1 MAQLHFQQ
9 RPITVESPMQGFR
22 VIFVALFCVF
32 LFLAMVGQMFFMN
45 WRTWLPGAE
54 GTQSVFESVRSA
66 AYTVISQ
73 IG

>member
-9 RPITVESPMQGFR
+9 RPMAVESPMQGFR

-32 LFLAMVGQMFFMN
+32 LFLAIVGQMFFVN
-45 WRTWLPGAE
+45 WRAWLPGAE

-66 AYTVISQ
+66 TYTVVSL

>member
-9 RPITVESPMQGFR
+9 RPITVERPMQGFR
-22 VIFVALFCVF
+22 LIFVALFCVF
-32 LFLAMVGQMFFMN
+32 LLLAMVGQMFFLN

-54 GTQSVFESVRSA
+54 GTQSVFESVGAA

>member
-1 MAQLHFQQ
+1 M
-9 RPITVESPMQGFR
+9 EGFR
-22 VIFVALFCVF
+22 MIFLALFCSF
-32 LFLAMVGQMFFMN
+32 LLLAMVGQMFSMN

>member
-32 LFLAMVGQMFFMN
+32 LFLAMVGQMFFVN
-45 WRTWLPGAE
+45 WRAWLPGAE